1 MASRDVS
8 PVALTAASADE
19 KQPNSDESDDVEPD
33 EEGEAT
39 QQEEEQEEEDN
50 DDGTFTTLLFSDRG
64 TTLPHWTV
72 EVDEEFNKVLRERSQ
87 LSTLHTEGDLT
98 VKQLQVIFDNYRK
111 CIITNTLETYLIF
124 LSWVSHIHDIDDD
137 DERVAQSAAL
147 QDFIRDVEHI
157 SDKGEGKKGSLSA
170 VGNRIIVAAYIWLH
184 NRVWEW
190 WDQHRSRVSVKMIAS
205 CTVKAVTDQ
214 FLLGRLIRILMMNE
228 HKTKAEVSQ
237 LAKDIVD
244 EDGIAAWDIKKGT
257 LIFHV
262 FHSDDWVEA
271 TVKQAKERQW
281 VKAATLREHKRWID
295 ICDKK
300 EKAIRALTIVSIGVE
315 AKKVGGVDAFEVQFS
330 NKESLWLSQDNL
342 RALNVKQWTRVLDA
356 DDAAQV
362 EEKKDEAKEERQLT
376 LEQRKMIAME
386 EKLKEEHRL
395 RVHEHQ
401 LRIEAEEKLQL
412 LLREREKVHAEQQR
426 RQRLQQREKARETA
440 QLLEKLGKLSERME
454 GDLRQE
460 VLQLVRALQ
469 GKALDEPAEEAKEAP
484 QLPAASDE
492 GEETKE
498 ALSDEAAASQK
509 AQAQIDAAEDDAEGD
524 AAEDDAPAAPP
535 SRGVKRKQAV
545 GKAKAGKKPR

>member
-1 MASRDVS
+1 M
-8 PVALTAASADE
+8 
-19 KQPNSDESDDVEPD
+19 
-33 EEGEAT
+33 
-39 QQEEEQEEEDN
+39 
-50 DDGTFTTLLFSDRG
+50 
-64 TTLPHWTV
+64 
-72 EVDEEFNKVLRERSQ
+72 
-87 LSTLHTEGDLT
+87 
-98 VKQLQVIFDNYRK
+98 
-111 CIITNTLETYLIF
+111 
-124 LSWVSHIHDIDDD
+124 SHIHDIDDD
-137 DERVAQSAAL
+137 DERVAQGAAL

-281 VKAATLREHKRWID
+281 VKATTLRQHQRWID

-300 EKAIRALTIVSIGVE
+300 EKAIRALTIISIGAE
-315 AKKVGGVDAFEVQFS
+315 AKKAGAQGAVDTFEIEFS
-330 NKESLWLSQDNL
+330 NKESLWLSHDNL

-356 DDAAQV
+356 GDAVEV
-362 EEKKDEAKEERQLT
+362 EEKKEGAKEHTKMT
-376 LEQRKMIAME
+376 LEQRKVIAME

-395 RVHEHQ
+395 RVHEHK
-401 LRIEAEEKLQL
+401 LRIEAEEKLHL
-412 LLREREKVHAEQQR
+412 LLREREKEYAEQQR

-440 QLLEKLGKLSERME
+440 QLLDKLGELSARMDNE
-454 GDLRQE
+454 LRQE
-460 VLQLVRALQ
+460 VFQLVRALQ
-469 GKALDEPAEEAKEAP
+469 GKALEEPAEEAKEAP
-484 QLPAASDE
+484 QLPAAAEQTEEAKQAPSDE
-492 GEETKE
+492 G
-498 ALSDEAAASQK
+498 AAVQE
-509 AQAQIDAAEDDAEGD
+509 AQATVDAAEDDAEGD
-524 AAEDDAPAAPP
+524 AAEDDAPAAAPP
-535 SRGVKRKQAV
+535 LAGVKRKQAI
-545 GKAKAGKKPR
+545 GKAKASKKRR